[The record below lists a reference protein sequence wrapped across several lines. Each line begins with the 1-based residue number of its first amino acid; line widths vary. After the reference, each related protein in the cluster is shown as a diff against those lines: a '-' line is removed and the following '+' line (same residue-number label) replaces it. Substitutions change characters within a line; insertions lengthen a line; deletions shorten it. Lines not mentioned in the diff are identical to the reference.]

1 MSVGRAI
8 AVAAALAALAPAAPL
23 RGEVPVDTELVLAVD
38 VSQSMDHGEHRLQ
51 REGYVAALLHPD
63 VLRAIRSGMYGRV
76 ALTYLEWGGPGA
88 QAVIVPWTLVEDAAS
103 AESVARALAGAP
115 LRTIRGTSISGAL
128 AFAAGLFEGNG
139 FEGFRRVIDV
149 SGDGPNSSGA
159 PVVPA
164 RDRALAQ
171 DVIINGLPIMLRE
184 PSFTPWSIPDLDL
197 YYTDCV
203 IGGPGSFVIPV
214 EEPSQFVTAIRQKL
228 VLDIAGAP
236 PRVLPA
242 AQSAGEPRIDCLIG
256 EKLRRQWF
264 GP

>member
-1 MSVGRAI
+1 MPAGR
-8 AVAAALAALAPAAPL
+8 VVALAGALVALAPAAPL
-23 RGEVPVDTELVLAVD
+23 GAEVPVDTELVLAVD
-38 VSQSMDHGEHRLQ
+38 MSQSMDHGEHRLQ
-51 REGYVAALLHPD
+51 REGYVAALSHPD
-63 VLRAIRSGMYGRV
+63 VLRAIRSGMYGRI
-76 ALTYLEWGGPGA
+76 ALTYVEWGGPGA
-88 QAVIVPWTLVEDAAS
+88 QSVVVPWTLVEDAAS
-103 AESVARALAGAP
+103 AESIARALVSAP

-128 AFAAGLFEGNG
+128 TYAAGLFEGNG

-149 SGDGPNSSGA
+149 SGDGPNSSGP

-164 RDRALAQ
+164 RDQALAG
-171 DVIINGLPIMLRE
+171 DVIINGLPIMLRA

-214 EEPSQFVTAIRQKL
+214 EDPSQFVVAIRQKL

-242 AQSAGEPRIDCLIG
+242 AETAREPRIDCLIG
-256 EKLRRQWF
+256 EKLRRQWLE
-264 GP
+264 P